1 VEQNEEIAGAAVVR
15 WADPVAEEL
24 EALERSV
31 TDKEAE
37 AAVLVIRLRD
47 LRTLLATFLGEYN
60 TRVGTLY
67 AALDRIKLSIKEY
80 LFRLDA
86 LKRKKKTLSL
96 LKDVEEKVSHE
107 FADERRTTEDTEQEA
122 SSSSERFRIQQEEE
136 QRTALDGEGQ
146 EELKRLYRTLVQKYH
161 PDLTRDPALREKH
174 SQIMATVNEAYEKRD
189 LEALR
194 RYMHEAEKEEE
205 IARETLQEKI
215 ARLRAYYAQLLST
228 ITGLEWELQEA
239 GQSDTY
245 ALREQVATAKEKEGR
260 DLLQEMADKLQAE
273 IREETKTL
281 NNLLGRYKKRVST
294 MESV

>member
-1 VEQNEEIAGAAVVR
+1 VEQNEGMTDAAVVR
-15 WADPVAEEL
+15 SANPLDEEL
-24 EALERSV
+24 ADLERGV
-31 TDKEAE
+31 ADKETK
-37 AAVLVIRLRD
+37 AAILFIRLRD
-47 LRTLLATFLGEYN
+47 LKTLLATFLGEYN

-96 LKDVEEKVSHE
+96 LEDVEEKASHE
-107 FADERRTTEDTEQEA
+107 FSGERRRTEETEQEA

-136 QRTALDGEGQ
+136 QRTVLDGEGQ

-174 SQIMATVNEAYEKRD
+174 SQTMATVNEAYEKRD

-194 RYMHEAEKEEE
+194 RYMHEVEKEEE
-205 IARETLQEKI
+205 IARETLQQKI
-215 ARLRAYYAQLLST
+215 ARLRAYYSQLLST
-228 ITGLEWELQEA
+228 IAGLEWELQEA

-260 DLLQEMADKLQAE
+260 DLMQEMADKLQAE
-273 IREETKTL
+273 IREETKML